1 MNSRKTALVVDD
13 DPNARVLLQKFL
25 VRSGY
30 DVETAEHG
38 GEAVKLLERSDYGI
52 VMLDLMMPVL
62 DGRGVLDF
70 LRERRPQQIE
80 RVIVVTAYPQ
90 ELSSKQLGV
99 CAVVSKPFTYDVLT
113 GVIANASTER
123 SA

>member
-25 VRSGY
+25 ARSGY
-30 DVETAEHG
+30 EVETAQHG
-38 GEAVKLLERSDYGI
+38 GEAVELLERSDYEV

-70 LRERRPQQIE
+70 LRQRRPAQIE

-99 CAVVSKPFTYDVLT
+99 CAVVSKPFTFDVLS
-113 GVIANASTER
+113 GVLASV
-123 SA
+123 